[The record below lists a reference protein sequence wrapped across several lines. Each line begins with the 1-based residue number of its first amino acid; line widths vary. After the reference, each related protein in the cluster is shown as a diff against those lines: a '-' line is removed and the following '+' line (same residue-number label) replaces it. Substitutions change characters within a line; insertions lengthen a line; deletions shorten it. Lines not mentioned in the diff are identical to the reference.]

1 MKKFDS
7 KSVLVNL
14 YLLSRFIIK
23 NSKKMP
29 RETVL
34 RSIIITLLGE
44 KPYTVRDLSKIYS
57 TNHSFMSAAVAML
70 EKEGLV
76 KKKRHKDQRYRVV
89 SLTPKGRKI
98 LEGIQKIR
106 CEYCEG
112 FFSKLTDE
120 EVKKLGDL
128 IFKLDL
134 DYRHEHFK

>member
-23 NSKKMP
+23 NSKRMP
-29 RETVL
+29 REIVL
-34 RSIIITLLGE
+34 RSIIITLLDE
-44 KPYTVRDLSKIYS
+44 KPRTVRELSKIYS
-57 TNHSFMSAAVAML
+57 TNHSFMSAVVAML

-76 KKKRHKDQRYRVV
+76 KKKRFKDQRYRVV
-89 SLTPKGRKI
+89 SLTPKGREMLKEI
-98 LEGIQKIR
+98 YKIR
-106 CEYCEG
+106 CEYCTG
-112 FFSKLTDE
+112 FFSKMTDE

-128 IFKLDL
+128 ILKLDL